1 MDLTVIPKYFGNILD
16 EIYISR
22 KNGILQIKFTDCEG
36 IQREISCEIYDNMF
50 WSAALKS
57 ELPINCLPNDYNSTL
72 DIEIDDIPIKSKLKL
87 TKVE

>member
-1 MDLTVIPKYFGNILD
+1 MDLTAIPKYFGNILD

-22 KNGILQIKFTDCEG
+22 KNGILQIKFTDFEG
-36 IQREISCEIYDNMF
+36 TQREISCDIYDNMF
-50 WSAALKS
+50 WSVALKS
-57 ELPINCLPNDYNSTL
+57 EVPIDTIPNDYHSTL

>member
-1 MDLTVIPKYFGNILD
+1 MDLTTIPKYFGNILD

-22 KNGILQIKFTDCEG
+22 KKGILQIKFTDFEG
-36 IQREISCEIYDNMF
+36 IQRELSCEIHDNMF

-57 ELPINCLPNDYNSTL
+57 ELPIDSLPNNYNSTL
-72 DIEIDDIPIKSKLKL
+72 DIEIDDIPIKTKLRL

>member
-1 MDLTVIPKYFGNILD
+1 MDLMTIPKYFGNILD

-22 KNGILQIKFTDCEG
+22 KKGILQIKFTDYEG
-36 IQREISCEIYDNMF
+36 IQREISCDIYDNMF

-57 ELPINCLPNDYNSTL
+57 EVPIDSLPCDYKSTL

>member
-1 MDLTVIPKYFGNILD
+1 MDLMTIPQYFGNILD
-16 EIYISR
+16 EVYISR

-36 IQREISCEIYDNMF
+36 IQKEINCEIYDNMF

-57 ELPINCLPNDYNSTL
+57 EAPIDTIPNNYISTL

>member
-1 MDLTVIPKYFGNILD
+1 MDLTTIPKYYGNVLD

-22 KNGILQIKFTDCEG
+22 KKGILQIKFTDYEG
-36 IQREISCEIYDNMF
+36 TQREISCDIYDNMF

-57 ELPINCLPNDYNSTL
+57 EAPIDTIPNNYHSTL

-87 TKVE
+87 TKME